1 MAVTKI
7 RTSAQVIVDANLDAN
22 TKKIVNMSAGT
33 TAGDAV
39 EFAQLNAAILAAIG
53 ANDVMIYKGV
63 IDCST
68 NPNYPLT
75 GGGVTGYGSGWTY
88 KVSVAGRIGG
98 ASGQVVVANDLI
110 ICKVDNSPAGDQA
123 TVGANWDII
132 YVAAVDGAV
141 SSSSTPVT
149 DNTIVRFDST
159 TGTVIQAGYT
169 GTGHVIPTISDL
181 GEIVAKSYNGLNVTT
196 TTGTLTV
203 SNSKTLTVS
212 DNTTLAINSISF
224 AGTETL
230 SLTAT
235 KNVSFGDAFSTSG
248 AYSITLTSTN
258 TTSVT
263 LPTTGTLATL
273 SGTEVFTNKTLT
285 TPWVHDTSSDHHYK
299 FTVSELTADRN
310 INLPLLTGD
319 DEFVFKNFIQILTNK
334 TLTLPKITST
344 ASYNYNFAVGTL
356 TADRTIT
363 LPLLTG
369 NDTFVFA
376 DFTQTLVNKTLTLP
390 KITSTGS
397 YNYNF
402 AVSTLT
408 ADRIITLPLLT
419 GNDTFVFAGFNQALS
434 NKTLTLSAGT
444 TTVAPIIFTSGTSLT
459 SPVAGALE
467 FTTDTLSFTITTGTA
482 RKTIAFAENINTRN
496 VIGAVPTVKA
506 GTGNEAIYELNTTST
521 GACIVATASIYFNG
535 TRLKVTDDYTIV
547 QTSATLTTITFI
559 ITTPTSGDKILVDYW
574 Y

>member
-1 MAVTKI
+1 MSVTKI
-7 RTSAQVIVDANLDAN
+7 RTSAQITVDQNLDIN
-22 TKKIVNMSAGT
+22 TKKIVNMAAGT

-39 EFAQLNAAILAAIG
+39 EYAQLNAAILAAIG

-98 ASGQVVVANDLI
+98 ASGLVVVANDLI
-110 ICKVDNSPAGDQA
+110 ICKVDNSPTGDQA
-123 TVGANWDII
+123 TVGANWDVI

-169 GTGHVIPTISDL
+169 GAGVVIPTISDL
-181 GEIVAKSYNGLNVTT
+181 GEITAKSYNGLNITT
-196 TTGTLTV
+196 TTGSLTI
-203 SNSKTLTVS
+203 SNGKTLTVS
-212 DNTTLAINSISF
+212 DNTTLAVNSISF
-224 AGTETL
+224 AGSETL
-230 SLTAT
+230 TLTAA
-235 KNVSFGDAFSTSG
+235 KNVSFADAFSTSG
-248 AYSITLTSTN
+248 AFAMILTSTASTN
-258 TTSVT
+258 VT

-273 SGTEVFTNKTLT
+273 TGTEVFTNKTLT
-285 TPWVHDTSSDHHYK
+285 TPWIHDTSSDQHYK

-310 INLPLLTGD
+310 IHLPLLTND
-319 DEFVFKNFIQILTNK
+319 DEFVFKEFTQILTNK

-344 ASYNYNFAVGTL
+344 AIYNYNFAVNTL

-369 NDTFVFA
+369 NDVFVFA
-376 DFTQTLVNKTLTLP
+376 DFTQILTNKTLTLP

-402 AVSTLT
+402 AVNTLT
-408 ADRIITLPLLT
+408 ADRTITLPLLT
-419 GNDTFVFAGFNQALS
+419 GNDIFVFADFTQ
-434 NKTLTLSAGT
+434 TLTNKKLVLSAGSI
-444 TTVAPIIFTSGTSLT
+444 TVAPIVFTSGTSLT
-459 SPVAGALE
+459 TPVAGALE

-482 RKTIAFAENINTRN
+482 RKTIAFAENINIRN

-506 GTGNEAIYELNTTST
+506 GAGNEKIYELNTTST
-521 GACIVATASIYFNG
+521 GACIVATASVYWGGI
-535 TRLKVTDDYTIV
+535 RQKLTDDYSIV
-547 QTSATLTTITFI
+547 QTSATLTTITFENTP
-559 ITTPTSGDKILVDYW
+559 ITGDKILVDYW